1 VQVFERDC
9 LIPLGTCLAPVG
21 QGKPGDTVA
30 EVRVA
35 RSGAP
40 EQTVTLQFGELVRR
54 DLPQGATARLTVT
67 PERRFDCG
75 AGFGKELDTEVVGG
89 VVGLLLD
96 ARGRPLVRAT
106 DPSERQRQAA
116 KWLGA
121 LGLPTGEG
129 D

>member
-1 VQVFERDC
+1 
-9 LIPLGTCLAPVG
+9 
-21 QGKPGDTVA
+21 
-30 EVRVA
+30 
-35 RSGAP
+35 
-40 EQTVTLQFGELVRR
+40 
-54 DLPQGATARLTVT
+54 
-67 PERRFDCG
+67 
-75 AGFGKELDTEVVGG
+75 
-89 VVGLLLD
+89 VGLLLD